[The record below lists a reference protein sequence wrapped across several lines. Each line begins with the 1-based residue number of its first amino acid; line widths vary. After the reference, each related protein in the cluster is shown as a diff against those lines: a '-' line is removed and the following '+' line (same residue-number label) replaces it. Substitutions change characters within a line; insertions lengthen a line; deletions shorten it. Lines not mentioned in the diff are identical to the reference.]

1 MTNYF
6 GKSRL
11 IKLFYHYI
19 SGRSEYVKSFKT
31 AVKEYGK
38 DIMFEYRKHKGSEWL
53 KANHDGFYFEFY
65 ATGEKA
71 KVVIMEEKKDDGEKF
86 VKLKR
91 IVSYYTADFYPCSQN
106 KDKSLDCSDIGKF
119 SRNEERK
126 ETLIVDTETTGIYPD
141 VDELLQVSIIN
152 QNGSVLFNEYFKPQN
167 HIQWKD
173 AEAINHITP
182 EMVANCPCINERI
195 SALQAIFDSAK
206 TIVGYNIDFDINFLL
221 AVGIKIKSVRYI
233 DVMRAFAPIYHIWD
247 EKKQDW
253 KSQKLTVCAD
263 YYGYDWGNTKAHNAL
278 GDCYA
283 TLFCYN
289 KMSQI
294 KSNINSI
301 EENRNQNNA
310 NMKDKSEQNTTDEI
324 EKWYPIKDYEDLYE
338 ISNKKRVRSLD
349 RIDSRGR
356 LHKGK
361 LLKLQKKDWYGGTFV
376 CLSKDGKQKAL
387 EVDWLFLN
395 SVENKK
401 Q

>member
-6 GKSRL
+6 GKMRL
-11 IKLFYHYI
+11 IKIFYQYI
-19 SGRSEYVKSFKT
+19 SDRPEYLKAFLKK
-31 AVKEYGK
+31 AKKYGK
-38 DIMFEYRKHKGSEWL
+38 DFEYKKHDGNEWL
-53 KANHDGFYFEFY
+53 ECYNEGKRFTLHASGGKDK
-65 ATGEKA
+65 TLIMDEK
-71 KVVIMEEKKDDGEKF
+71 EYDKKQDKYIQ
-86 VKLKR
+86 VK
-91 IVSYYTADFYPCSQN
+91 ITTSYYDELFYPYMTN
-106 KDKSLDCSDIGKF
+106 EDKSLDCSDIGKF

-141 VDELLQVSIIN
+141 ADELLQVSIIN

-206 TIVGYNIDFDINFLL
+206 TIIGYNIDFDINFLL

-253 KSQKLTVCAD
+253 KFQKLTVCAD

-301 EENRNQNNA
+301 EENR
-310 NMKDKSEQNTTDEI
+310 EQNTTDEI

-387 EVDWLFLN
+387 EVDWLFLK

>member
-19 SGRSEYVKSFKT
+19 SGCSEYVKSFKT

-106 KDKSLDCSDIGKF
+106 KDKSLDCILIEKKSQNENDI
-119 SRNEERK
+119 
-126 ETLIVDTETTGIYPD
+126 IIIDTETTGLDAYSG
-141 VDELLQVSIIN
+141 DELLQVSIIN
-152 QNGSVLFNEYFKPQN
+152 NSGKLIFDEYFKPKKHTQWKKAEAVN
-167 HIQWKD
+167 HIS
-173 AEAINHITP
+173 P
-182 EMVANCPCINERI
+182 EMVADCPHIDERI
-195 SALQAIFDSAK
+195 TELQTIFDSAK
-206 TIVGYNIDFDINFLL
+206 IIIGYNVGFDICFLM
-221 AVGIKIKSVRYI
+221 AAGIKIKSVKYV
-233 DVMRAFAPIYHIWD
+233 DVMQEFAPIYGEWNNTLQ
-247 EKKQDW
+247 EW
-253 KSQKLTVCAD
+253 KWQKLTTCAD

-338 ISNKKRVRSLD
+338 ISNKKRVRS
-349 RIDSRGR
+349 
-356 LHKGK
+356 
-361 LLKLQKKDWYGGTFV
+361 
-376 CLSKDGKQKAL
+376 
-387 EVDWLFLN
+387 
-395 SVENKK
+395 
-401 Q
+401 

>member
-1 MTNYF
+1 MVK
-6 GKSRL
+6 GKSRWT
-11 IKLFYHYI
+11 LFWILCERWKSKSRDH
-19 SGRSEYVKSFKT
+19 GR
-31 AVKEYGK
+31 
-38 DIMFEYRKHKGSEWL
+38 
-53 KANHDGFYFEFY
+53 
-65 ATGEKA
+65 
-71 KVVIMEEKKDDGEKF
+71 KKDDGEKF

-206 TIVGYNIDFDINFLL
+206 TIIGYNIDFDINFLL

-247 EKKQDW
+247 EKSK
-253 KSQKLTVCAD
+253 T
-263 YYGYDWGNTKAHNAL
+263 GNSRSSL
-278 GDCYA
+278 YV
-283 TLFCYN
+283 
-289 KMSQI
+289 QI
-294 KSNINSI
+294 IMVMTGVIQRHIMHLEIVMRLCFVIIKCLKSN
-301 EENRNQNNA
+301 
-310 NMKDKSEQNTTDEI
+310 
-324 EKWYPIKDYEDLYE
+324 PI
-338 ISNKKRVRSLD
+338 
-349 RIDSRGR
+349 
-356 LHKGK
+356 
-361 LLKLQKKDWYGGTFV
+361 
-376 CLSKDGKQKAL
+376 
-387 EVDWLFLN
+387 
-395 SVENKK
+395 
-401 Q
+401 

>member
-6 GKSRL
+6 GKMRL
-11 IKLFYHYI
+11 IKIFYQYI
-19 SGRSEYVKSFKT
+19 SDRPEYLKAFLKK
-31 AVKEYGK
+31 AKKYGK
-38 DIMFEYRKHKGSEWL
+38 DFEYKKHDGNEWL
-53 KANHDGFYFEFY
+53 ECYNEGKRFTLHASGGKDK
-65 ATGEKA
+65 TLIMDEK
-71 KVVIMEEKKDDGEKF
+71 EYDKKQDKYIQ
-86 VKLKR
+86 VK
-91 IVSYYTADFYPCSQN
+91 ITTSYYDELFYPYMTN
-106 KDKSLDCSDIGKF
+106 EDKSLDCSDIGKF

-206 TIVGYNIDFDINFLL
+206 TIIGYNIDFDINFLL

-361 LLKLQKKDWYGGTFV
+361 LLKLQKKTGMAV
-376 CLSKDGKQKAL
+376 H
-387 EVDWLFLN
+387 LFA
-395 SVENKK
+395 
-401 Q
+401 